1 MAKSVKVNSTLKD
14 AGKGHSV
21 WKEDLNFVV
30 GETKFDDFVALF
42 NAAEGLN
49 KDCAEKDAQL
59 AGLKNTRDEKTRQLQ
74 GIVTRFRSIA
84 RGHYGP
90 GSAQYKQAGGTP
102 LSARRSSARK
112 SQTGFGKSAASRIVA
127 HDKL

>member
-74 GIVTRFRSIA
+74 GIVTSLA
-84 RGHYGP
+84 
-90 GSAQYKQAGGTP
+90 SAVSHVVTTVLVR
-102 LSARRSSARK
+102 LSTNRPAVRR
-112 SQTGFGKSAASRIVA
+112 
-127 HDKL
+127 